1 MLQDYKEHCDERKEQ
16 GIPPLPLSAQQ
27 TSDLVELLKSEH
39 QESKLLLELL
49 HERIPAGVDQAAYVK
64 AGFLADITTGEA
76 SSPYISKKEAVMILG
91 TMLGGYNIQ
100 PLIKC
105 LEDNELGE
113 AAATA
118 LSKTLLIFDAF
129 NEVLALS
136 DTNKN
141 AKTVIDAWAEGLW
154 FK

>member
-1 MLQDYKEHCDERKEQ
+1 MLQDYKKHCEERKEQ

-39 QESKLLLELL
+39 QESELLLELL
-49 HERIPAGVDQAAYVK
+49 NERIPAGVDQAAYVK
-64 AGFLADITTGEA
+64 AGFLTDITTDET

-113 AAATA
+113 VAAAA
-118 LSKTLLIFDAF
+118 LSKTLLSFLVHNMF
-129 NEVLALS
+129 LVSPL
-136 DTNKN
+136 
-141 AKTVIDAWAEGLW
+141 
-154 FK
+154 